1 MYSAIV
7 LFQIW
12 KQKDRKKFFYQ
23 SKEYPYLITS
33 RFNYAKWNNKCP
45 AGKLPIQ
52 YLCLDMAAKTIL

>member
-12 KQKDRKKFFYQ
+12 KQNDRKKLFYQ
-23 SKEYPYLITS
+23 CKEYPCWITS
-33 RFNYAKWNNKCP
+33 RLNYAKWNNKCL

-52 YLCLDMAAKTIL
+52 YLCLDMVAKTIL